1 MKQFETS
8 NYIFYYDENSLAAK
22 DIEKIACCQENCF
35 KYICMVLKTKPTF
48 KIHYFLCET
57 PERVGEIYG
66 DNEPCNGFASVPDKI
81 YAVYNKNIKCIGFHE
96 DAHLISYT
104 INRPDNPFI
113 REGLAMYFDKDWW
126 KINNYEWCKYY
137 IKNGKFISLSDLL
150 DKEYFFDN
158 DCELTYPIAGA
169 FTDYIINLY
178 GLDAYLNIYRENDSK
193 KALEDVLKIS
203 VDELNFN
210 FIAYVQSFKLD
221 VQVEK
226 RIKELLENV

>member
-1 MKQFETS
+1 M
-8 NYIFYYDENSLAAK
+8 
-22 DIEKIACCQENCF
+22 
-35 KYICMVLKTKPTF
+35 
-48 KIHYFLCET
+48 
-57 PERVGEIYG
+57 
-66 DNEPCNGFASVPDKI
+66 
-81 YAVYNKNIKCIGFHE
+81 
-96 DAHLISYT
+96 
-104 INRPDNPFI
+104 
-113 REGLAMYFDKDWW
+113 
-126 KINNYEWCKYY
+126 
-137 IKNGKFISLSDLL
+137 L